1 MLWKIKYIMDEPNNI
16 FYPKK
21 IIEVDRVED
30 YLDKKGGFLGFNLCS
45 LIVILLL
52 IVLIYTNKNKIKKT
66 YKRYLNIIN

>member
-1 MLWKIKYIMDEPNNI
+1 MDEPNNI
-16 FYPKK
+16 FYPNK

-52 IVLIYTNKNKIKKT
+52 IVLVYTNKNKIKKT